1 MKTLK
6 MNQEMIKSIIEN
18 MSKED
23 AINKIAEAMTIR
35 DIIIEQLK
43 TKD

>member
-23 AINKIAEAMTIR
+23 AINKIAEAMTKR

-43 TKD
+43 TKG

>member
-6 MNQEMIKSIIEN
+6 INQEMIKSILDN

-23 AINKIAEAMTIR
+23 AITKIAEAMSNR
-35 DIIIEQLK
+35 DAIIEKLK
-43 TKD
+43 TKG